1 MLKRKNEFYSRLWVA
16 SVAISSAALLI
27 GFAYVPFVN
36 LLLLLVI
43 ALLTGTGVWEYARL
57 AKAKGLHPATKLMI
71 VVAILEVIA
80 FYVAQAY
87 PQLWKLALVVI
98 VLGFIS
104 FFVTHFR
111 KSENALTHVA
121 VEFFGM
127 CYVALPFCFMMAILY
142 PRTDYGDGRW
152 WLFYLIAVTKVTDVG
167 GYFVGKLFG
176 KHPLAPHLSPRKTV
190 EGAVGGFC
198 FAVGLSL
205 LFCIWGRSV
214 GWELSFWNATWM
226 GMVIGILAQIG
237 DLSESVLKRDAAV
250 KDSNTLPGIGGVLDL
265 LDSILFTSPV
275 VYFFIRSI

>member
-1 MLKRKNEFYSRLWVA
+1 MLKIKNEFTTRLWVA
-16 SVAISSAALLI
+16 SIAIGSAALLI
-27 GFAYVPFVN
+27 GFAYVPWINF
-36 LLLLLVI
+36 LLLAVI

-57 AKAKGLHPATKLMI
+57 ARAKGLNPATKLMI
-71 VVAILEVIA
+71 CVAILEVLA

-104 FFVTHFR
+104 FFLAHFR
-111 KSENALTHVA
+111 NPENALTQVA

-142 PRTDYGDGRW
+142 PRTEDGDGRW
-152 WLFYLIAVTKVTDVG
+152 WLFYLIAVTKITDVG

-190 EGAVGGFC
+190 EGAIGGFC
-198 FAVGLSL
+198 FALGLSL
-205 LFCIWGRSV
+205 LFCVWGRAM
-214 GWELSFWNATWM
+214 GFQLSFWHATWM

-250 KDSNTLPGIGGVLDL
+250 KDSNKLPGIGGVLDL